1 MKLIITEKPDV
12 TKQVKNVLAPNAKYQ
27 TIPKSKM
34 GYYENKEFV
43 ICNSVGHCIE
53 LKAPNEID
61 EKFNWNLSSL
71 PYNLPQD
78 LPTKISS
85 EKRDVFNTIQHCFL
99 LHDYDEI
106 IIATDGDREGQN
118 IWRKIKLHLKKYKPK
133 KESRM
138 WLSEWTP
145 DGIQTAY
152 KTRFPNSEKENLG
165 IAAQCREEGDWKWGM
180 EGTVAANSLV
190 KTYKKGD
197 VSSVGRVMT
206 AVSKIVV
213 DLEMEILNFKPEKYK
228 SLVLVTATNDKENLE
243 LKHVC
248 DKRLSDSESAEI
260 LKKIKNHKDVKLN
273 KTVKKT
279 SQKCPMLY
287 DGTTIMQDMNKRYGL
302 SAKQTTDIIQKLYQ
316 TYALI
321 TYPGTNDTC
330 ISEGTAEM
338 AYNAFKNMTSL
349 YGKEIDEIKKNKWK
363 VSKHVVTKKDLA
375 HEAITPVF
383 GKANTANI
391 SALTANELNVYKA
404 ICERFIAIFYP
415 NVEYEEVKINAELE
429 NETFRASGKAMLSPG
444 WTVVLGAPKDNL
456 LPSVTD
462 GENYKIVELK
472 SEDKVTTPPTRFTED
487 TLIEAMKNAGR
498 YVEDSK
504 QKEILKDVKGLG
516 TSRTR
521 ASIIENLKR
530 RGYFVL
536 KKKTILPTEK
546 AIKLLEVLPKSSI
559 TSPAMTAHFE
569 EMLNEVEEGRMTKKE
584 YMKQLD
590 AELNDF
596 IHKIQTSSTTI
607 VLNEAATKTTA
618 SKSSA
623 STSFTE
629 EKKSSPNDTNLTC
642 PYCGKTIRK
651 GQTKTG
657 VDRYYCEDWNDC
669 GFQIYGTM
677 LGKKLSTSNIKQ
689 LCTKKQTSV
698 IKGFTSSKG
707 AKFDARLQLDNQKKI
722 NFVFENSKK

>member
-1 MKLIITEKPDV
+1 MKLILTEKPDV

-34 GYYENKEFV
+34 GYYENNEFV

-53 LKAPNEID
+53 LKSPSEID

-71 PYNLPQD
+71 PYNLPKE
-78 LPTKISS
+78 LPTKISTD
-85 EKRDVFNTIQHCFL
+85 KKDVFNTIQHCFS
-99 LHDYDEI
+99 LHNYDEI

-118 IWRKIKLHLKKYKPK
+118 IWRKIRLHLKKYKPK

-145 DGIQTAY
+145 DGIQNAY
-152 KTRFPNSEKENLG
+152 NSRFPNSKKENLG

-180 EGTVAANSLV
+180 EGTVAANSLI

-213 DLEMEILNFKPEKYK
+213 DLEMEIQNFVPEKYK
-228 SLVLVTATNDKENLE
+228 ALVLVTKTDNKENLE
-243 LKHVC
+243 LKHVT
-248 DKRLSDSESAEI
+248 DKRLSEKESAAVLSKI
-260 LKKIKNHKDVKLN
+260 NKTKKVKLT

-316 TYALI
+316 NYALI
-321 TYPGTNDTC
+321 TYPGTNDTR
-330 ISEGTAEM
+330 ISEGTAKM
-338 AYNAFKNMTSL
+338 AHNAFKNMTGL
-349 YGKEIDEIKKNKWK
+349 YSKEIDEIKKNKWT
-363 VSKHVVTKKDLA
+363 VSKHVITKEDLA

-391 SALTANELNVYKA
+391 STLTANELNVYKA
-404 ICERFIAIFYP
+404 ICERFLAVFYP
-415 NVEYEEVKINAELE
+415 NAEFEDVKINTEIE
-429 NETFRASGKAMLSPG
+429 GETFRTSGKTLITAG
-444 WTVVLGAPKDNL
+444 WTTVLGAPKDNL
-456 LPSVTD
+456 LPPVKD
-462 GENYKIVELK
+462 GKEYGVVEIK
-472 SEDKVTTPPTRFTED
+472 TEDKVTTPPSRFTED

-516 TSRTR
+516 TTRTR
-521 ASIIENLKR
+521 AAIIENLKR
-530 RGYFVL
+530 RGYLEL
-536 KKKTILPTEK
+536 KKKSIIPTEK

-569 EMLNEVEEGRMTKKE
+569 EMLNEVEEGRMSKEE

-590 AELNDF
+590 SELNDF
-596 IHKIQTSSTTI
+596 ITKIQNSSTTV
-607 VLNEAATKTTA
+607 VLNT
-618 SKSSA
+618 A
-623 STSFTE
+623 STSSSKNGKSQFTE
-629 EKKSSPNDTNLTC
+629 EKKTNPNDTNLTC

-651 GQTKTG
+651 GTTKTG
-657 VDRYYCEDWNDC
+657 VDRYYCEDWGGC
-669 GFQIYGTM
+669 GFQIYGVM
-677 LGKKLSTSNIKQ
+677 LGKKLTATNIKQ
-689 LCTKKQTSV
+689 LCSKKITST

-707 AKFDARLQLDNQKKI
+707 TQFDAKLQLDANKKI
-722 NFVFENSKK
+722 TFVFENKK